1 MNTSNLPQPTES
13 KKAFDWRFVTPLFI
27 GSALNPVNSSF
38 IATALVPVAA
48 AIHVP
53 VGQTAVLVA
62 ALYMAC
68 IVAQPAAGKLS
79 EAFGPRRVFLA
90 GILAVLAGGVLGG
103 LGHDLATLIVS
114 RVLIG
119 VGTSTGYPS
128 AMLLIRQRAESAGL
142 TEPPGGVLGGL
153 VIAGMATAVIGLPIG
168 GFLVAAWGWQSVF
181 FINVPLAL
189 VALIMAVSW
198 IPRDPPFRNTK
209 TLRNLAARIDLAG
222 ITVFS
227 GAMIA
232 LLVFLMSLPDPDW
245 VVSGIAIL
253 LGLAFVWWEGQ
264 VSQPFIDLRLLAT
277 NRPLILTYVR
287 FALAMLCVYTVMY
300 GVTQWLEIDKNIS
313 CADAGFIILP
323 MSLISIVLAWLVSRL
338 NLVRTP
344 LIASAVACLA
354 GSAGVLLFTTATPI
368 IWIVVIIAIFGI
380 TMGMCASA
388 NQTTFYTQVT
398 ADQIGTASGL
408 FRSFGYFGSI
418 TSSALIAIFFNPDVS
433 DQSLHSIA
441 AVMVILSVVG
451 LIIVIADRKIMV
463 LAKVWRD

>member
-198 IPRDPPFRNTK
+198 IPRDPHFRNTK

-463 LAKVWRD
+463 LAKV

>member
-1 MNTSNLPQPTES
+1 M
-13 KKAFDWRFVTPLFI
+13 
-27 GSALNPVNSSF
+27 
-38 IATALVPVAA
+38 
-48 AIHVP
+48 
-53 VGQTAVLVA
+53 
-62 ALYMAC
+62 
-68 IVAQPAAGKLS
+68 
-79 EAFGPRRVFLA
+79 
-90 GILAVLAGGVLGG
+90 
-103 LGHDLATLIVS
+103 
-114 RVLIG
+114 
-119 VGTSTGYPS
+119 
-128 AMLLIRQRAESAGL
+128 
-142 TEPPGGVLGGL
+142 
-153 VIAGMATAVIGLPIG
+153 IAGMATAVIGLPIG

-198 IPRDPPFRNTK
+198 IPRDPPFRSTK
-209 TLRNLAARIDLAG
+209 TLRDLAARIDLAG

-245 VVSGIAIL
+245 VVLGVVIL
-253 LGLAFVWWEGQ
+253 LGLAFVWWEGH
-264 VSQPFIDLRLLAT
+264 VSQPFIDLHLLAT

-323 MSLISIVLAWLVSRL
+323 MSIISIVLAWLVSRR

-344 LIASAVACLA
+344 LIVSAVACLA
-354 GSAGVLLFTTATPI
+354 GSAGVFLFTTATPI
-368 IWIVVIIAIFGI
+368 IWIVVITAIFGI

-408 FRSFGYFGSI
+408 FRTFGYFGSVA
-418 TSSALIAIFFNPDVS
+418 SSALIAIFFNPDVS

-441 AVMVILSVVG
+441 AVLVILSVVG
-451 LIIVIADRKIMV
+451 LLIVIADRKIMV
-463 LAKVWRD
+463 LAKV

>member
-1 MNTSNLPQPTES
+1 MEKSTSPQSAES
-13 KKAFDWRFVTPLFI
+13 KKAFDWRFVTPLYI
-27 GSALNPVNSSF
+27 GSALNPVNTSF
-38 IATALVPVAA
+38 IATALVPIAA
-48 AIHVP
+48 AINVP

-62 ALYMAC
+62 ALYIAC

-103 LGHDLATLIVS
+103 FGHDLTMLIVS

-119 VGTSTGYPS
+119 AGTSTGYPS

-142 TEPPGGVLGGL
+142 TKPPGGVLGGL
-153 VIAGMATAVIGLPIG
+153 MIAGMATAVIGLPIG

-181 FINVPLAL
+181 LINIPLAL
-189 VALIMAVSW
+189 VALIMAASW
-198 IPRDPPFRNTK
+198 LPPDPPCRNIT
-209 TLRNLAARIDLAG
+209 TLRSLAARIDLAG
-222 ITVFS
+222 ITIFS

-245 VVSGIAIL
+245 VVLGVAIL
-253 LGLAFVWWEGQ
+253 IGLAFVWWEGQ
-264 VSQPFIDLRLLAT
+264 VSQPFIDLRLLGT

-287 FALAMLCVYTVMY
+287 FALATLCVYTVIY
-300 GVTQWLEIDKNIS
+300 GVTEWLEINKNIS
-313 CADAGFIILP
+313 SADAGVIILP
-323 MSLISIVLAWLVSRL
+323 MSILSIVLAWPVSRL

-344 LIASAVACLA
+344 LIVSAVACLI
-354 GSAGVLLFTTATPI
+354 GSAGILLFSTATPI
-368 IWIVVIIAIFGI
+368 LWIVIITAIFGI
-380 TMGMCASA
+380 TMGMGVSA

-408 FRSFGYFGSI
+408 FRTFGYFGSI
-418 TSSALIAIFFNPDVS
+418 ASSALIAIFFNPDVS

-441 AVMVILSVVG
+441 AVMVALSIVG
-451 LIIVIADRKIMV
+451 LLIVIADRKTMA
-463 LAKVWRD
+463 LAKV